1 MRGGLHN
8 RNGKF
13 EEVLETVAL
22 QGALCGVSVLL
33 TLVFSG
39 GLYSAARRFTQFAVP
54 VLTPPYAL
62 CSSGVEL
69 RVRNSGFRARSTA
82 SGSTPRRHVPT
93 ACRVSITDTGGSR
106 SFGQS
111 ELE

>member
-69 RVRNSGFRARSTA
+69 RVRNSGLRGDT
-82 SGSTPRRHVPT
+82 
-93 ACRVSITDTGGSR
+93 CRPSIVSVLLTQGAR

-111 ELE
+111 ELK